1 MQELL
6 IETGKMEKNAIYVV
20 KRSGQREVLAV
31 EKWQAQIAKVCQGVA
46 DVSQSMIEIKTH
58 PQFYNGITTKE
69 IDEITLRA
77 IVNLIDVESN
87 PDVGHTNYQY
97 VAGKQRLSMLRK
109 DVYGEYQPPRLYD
122 IVKKNVSV
130 GLYTPELLEWYSEA
144 DWNRMD
150 EIIDHAKDEHYSYA
164 AIEQLIEKY
173 LVRNR
178 ATKEIYETPQVR
190 YMVAAATVFHK
201 EEPNSAR
208 MRYIKEYY
216 NAASDGLFTLATPVL
231 AGLGTP
237 TKQFSSCVL
246 IRSDDDL
253 DSIFASGEMMAKYAS
268 KRAGIGLEIG
278 RLRPLGSPIRGGEI
292 MHTGM
297 IPFLKKWFGDLRSCS
312 QGGIRN
318 ASATVFYPI
327 WHHQFDD
334 LIVLKNNQG
343 TEETRVRHM
352 DYGVVLS
359 AFFWRRF
366 KNKQDITFF
375 DPNEVPDLYE
385 AFYQDTKKFEEL
397 YVKYEQQ
404 SGLRKKTMS
413 AEEVFKSGILK
424 ERTDTGRIYLVFIDN
439 VMNQGPFDPEYHTIY
454 QSNLCCEILLPTT
467 PFKRLDDEAGRIA
480 LCTLGSI
487 NWGAFRN
494 PEDMRRACRILHRS
508 LNNILDYQDFLSI
521 QSKLSNDEIRPL
533 GIGVTNLAY
542 WHAKRGLEYGDRDAL
557 ADVKTWMEHQ
567 AYYLTEASV
576 ELAQERGACLHSSK
590 TRYGQGT
597 FPWEHRAQGV
607 NDLVDFA
614 PELDWE
620 TLRAQM
626 KQYGVRNATQ
636 MAIAPVESSSV
647 VINSTNGIEMPM
659 SLISTKESKAGS
671 FTQVVPEYNNA
682 RVRKNYQ
689 LMWEQTDCAGYLK
702 TAAVLA
708 AYVDQ
713 SISTNTF
720 YNPAFFPERKVPT
733 TLIAKNLMQAHYWGL
748 KTFYYSLIN
757 KQGAKAQDIEAS
769 QQPALEFKL
778 QEELVEE
785 DCEAC
790 KL

>member
-1 MQELL
+1 MTQ
-6 IETGKMEKNAIYVV
+6 IFVV
-20 KRSGQREVLAV
+20 KRSGQREPLMI
-31 EKWQAQIAKVCQGVA
+31 EKWQAQVAKICKGTA
-46 DVSQSMIEIKTH
+46 DVSQSMIEIKAQLH
-58 PQFYNGITTKE
+58 FYDGIKTEE
-69 IDEITLRA
+69 IDGITLRA
-77 IVNLIDVESN
+77 IVDLIDVETN
-87 PDVGHTNYQY
+87 PDVGHTNYQF

-109 DVYGEYQPPRLYD
+109 DVFGVYDPPHLYE
-122 IVKKNVSV
+122 IVKKNVAT
-130 GLYTPELLEWYSEA
+130 GLYTAELLEWYTEE
-144 DWNRMD
+144 DWNRMND
-150 EIIDHAKDEHYSYA
+150 MIDHDKDESYSYA
-164 AIEQLIEKY
+164 AIEQMIEKY
-173 LVRNR
+173 LVKNR

-190 YMVAAATVFHK
+190 YMVAAATVFHS
-201 EEPNSAR
+201 EEPNTAR

-216 NAASDGLFTLATPVL
+216 QAASDGLFTLATPVL

-327 WHHQFDD
+327 WHLQFDD

-343 TEETRVRHM
+343 TEETRVRFM

-366 KNKQDITFF
+366 KNKENITFF
-375 DPNEVPDLYE
+375 DPNQVPDLYE
-385 AFYQDTKKFEEL
+385 AFYRNTTEFEKL
-397 YVKYEQQ
+397 YVKYENTP
-404 SGLRKKTMS
+404 GLRTKTMS
-413 AEEVFKSGILK
+413 AEDVFKGGILK
-424 ERTDTGRIYLVFIDN
+424 ERTDTGRVYLVFIDN
-439 VMNQGPFDPEYHTIY
+439 VMKQGPFDPEYHTIY
-454 QSNLCCEILLPTT
+454 QSNLCCEILLPTKS
-467 PFKRLDDEAGRIA
+467 FKRLDDDTGRIA

-487 NWGAFRN
+487 NWGSFRH

-533 GIGVTNLAY
+533 GIGITNLAY
-542 WHAKRGLEYGDRDAL
+542 WHAKRGFRYGEKDAL
-557 ADVKTWMEHQ
+557 QDVKTWMEHQ

-576 ELAQERGACLHSSK
+576 ELAQERGRCKHSDH
-590 TRYGQGT
+590 TWYGKGI
-597 FPWEHRAQGV
+597 FPWERRAAGV
-607 NDLVDFA
+607 NKLADFT
-614 PELDWE
+614 PELNWE
-620 TLRAQM
+620 GLRGAM
-626 KQYGVRNATQ
+626 RGYGVRNATQ

-659 SLISTKESKAGS
+659 SLISVKESKAGS
-671 FTQVVPEYNNA
+671 LTQVVPEYHKL
-682 RVRKNYQ
+682 KNKYQ
-689 LMWEQTDCAGYLK
+689 LMWEQTDCDGYLK

-720 YNPAFFPERKVPT
+720 YNPAHFEGRKVPT
-733 TLIAKNLMQAHYWGL
+733 TLIAKNLMQAHAWGL

-757 KQGAKAQDIEAS
+757 KHGSKSQDSDDDA
-769 QQPALEFKL
+769 PLELIDFSK
-778 QEELVEE
+778 EE

>member
-1 MQELL
+1 M
-6 IETGKMEKNAIYVV
+6 TAITVV
-20 KRSGQREVLAV
+20 KRNGSKEPLMI
-31 EKWQAQIAKVCQGVA
+31 EKWQAQIAKVCQGIA
-46 DVSQSMIEIKTH
+46 DVSQSMIEIRTQLH
-58 PQFYNGITTKE
+58 FYDGITTEE
-69 IDEITLRA
+69 IDGITLRA
-77 IVNLIDVESN
+77 IVDLIDVEAN
-87 PDVGHTNYQY
+87 PDVGHVNYQY

-109 DVYGEYQPPRLYD
+109 DVYGDYEPPHLLD
-122 IVKKNVSV
+122 IVRKNVAT
-130 GLYTPELLEWYSEA
+130 GLYTPELLTWYNED
-144 DWNRMD
+144 DWNRMND
-150 EIIDHAKDEHYSYA
+150 MLDHAKDEHYSYA

-190 YMVAAATVFHK
+190 YMIAAATVFHR
-201 EEPNSAR
+201 EEPNAAR

-352 DYGVVLS
+352 DYGVVLN

-366 KNKQDITFF
+366 KNRDNITFF

-385 AFYQDTKKFEEL
+385 AFYRNTTEFEAL
-397 YVKYEQQ
+397 YTRYERRKD
-404 SGLRKKTMS
+404 LRKKVMS
-413 AEEVFKSGILK
+413 AEEVFKGGILK

-454 QSNLCCEILLPTT
+454 QSNLCCEILLPTK
-467 PFKRLDDEAGRIA
+467 PFKRLDDPEGRIA

-494 PEDMRRACRILHRS
+494 PEDMRRACRILQRS
-508 LNNILDYQDFLSI
+508 LCNILDYQDFLSI
-521 QSKLSNDEIRPL
+521 QSKLSNDEIQPL

-542 WHAKRGLEYGDRDAL
+542 WHAKRGLKYGDKDAL
-557 ADVKTWMEHQ
+557 QDVKTWMEHQ
-567 AYYLTEASV
+567 AYYLTEATV
-576 ELAQERGACLHSSK
+576 ELAQERGPCKDSEQ
-590 TRYGQGT
+590 TWYGRGM
-597 FPWEHRAQGV
+597 FPWERRAAGS
-607 NDLVDFA
+607 NELADFA

-620 TLRAQM
+620 PLRERMLQH
-626 KQYGVRNATQ
+626 GVRNATL

-659 SLISTKESKAGS
+659 SLISVKESKAGS
-671 FTQVVPEYNNA
+671 LTQVVPEYHKL
-682 RVRKNYQ
+682 KNRYQ
-689 LMWEQTDCAGYLK
+689 LMWDQQDCIGYIK

-720 YNPAFFPERKVPT
+720 YNPAHFPGRKVPT
-733 TLIAKNLMQAHYWGL
+733 TLIARNLMQAHHWGL

-757 KQGAKAQDIEAS
+757 KQGSKATADDEYQ
-769 QQPALEFKL
+769 KL
-778 QEELVEE
+778 QQEFAQPMEDEE

>member
-1 MQELL
+1 MNQ
-6 IETGKMEKNAIYVV
+6 ITVV
-20 KRSGQREVLAV
+20 KRNGSKETLSL
-31 EKWQAQIAKVCQGVA
+31 EKWQSQIAKICKGTA
-46 DVSQSMIEIKTH
+46 DVSQSMIEIKAQLH
-58 PQFYNGITTKE
+58 FYNGITTKE
-69 IDEITLRA
+69 IDGITLRA
-77 IVNLIDVESN
+77 CVDLIDVESN
-87 PDVGHTNYQY
+87 PGVGHTNYQF

-109 DVYGEYQPPRLYD
+109 DVYSGYTPLHLYE
-122 IVKKNVSV
+122 IVKRNVEI
-130 GLYTPELLEWYSEA
+130 GLYTPELLEWYTEE
-144 DWNRMD
+144 DWNRMND
-150 EIIDHAKDEHYSYA
+150 MLDHSKDEEYSYA
-164 AIEQLIEKY
+164 AVEQLIEKY
-173 LVRNR
+173 LVKNR
-178 ATKEIYETPQVR
+178 STGKVYETPQIR

-278 RLRPLGSPIRGGEI
+278 RLRPLGAPIRNGEI

-297 IPFLKKWFGDLRSCS
+297 VPFLKKWFGDLRSCS

-366 KNKQDITFF
+366 KNKEDITFF

-385 AFYQDTKKFEEL
+385 AFYTNTQRFEEL
-397 YVKYEQQ
+397 YIKYEKK

-413 AEEVFKSGILK
+413 AEEVFKGGILK

-454 QSNLCCEILLPTT
+454 QSNLCCEILLPTKS
-467 PFKRLDDEAGRIA
+467 FKRLDDPDGRIA

-533 GIGVTNLAY
+533 GIGITNLAY
-542 WHAKRGLEYGDRDAL
+542 WHAKRGLKYGEQDAL
-557 ADVKTWMEHQ
+557 AEVKTWQEHQ
-567 AYYLTEASV
+567 TYYLTEMSV
-576 ELAQERGACLHSSK
+576 ELAQERGKCLGSDQ
-590 TRYGQGT
+590 TRYGQGV
-597 FPWEHRAQGV
+597 FPWELRAQGV
-607 NDLVDFA
+607 NDLADFT

-620 TLRAQM
+620 TLREQM
-626 KQYGVRNATQ
+626 KLHGVRNATNG
-636 MAIAPVESSSV
+636 AVAPVESSSV
-647 VINSTNGIEMPM
+647 VIGSTNGIEMPM

-671 FTQVVPEYNNA
+671 FTQVVPEYQNLK
-682 RVRKNYQ
+682 VRKSYQ
-689 LMWEQTDCAGYLK
+689 LMWDQTDCEGYLK
-702 TAAVLA
+702 TAAVIA

-720 YNPAFFPERKVPT
+720 YNPAHFADRKVPT
-733 TLIAKNLMQAHYWGL
+733 TLIAKNLMNFWYWGG
-748 KTFYYSLIN
+748 KTLYYSLIN
-757 KQGAKAQDIEAS
+757 KQGSKSIAETPPDM
-769 QQPALEFKL
+769 PLEQIDFDN
-778 QEELVEE
+778 EES
-785 DCEAC
+785 CESC

>member
-1 MQELL
+1 M
-6 IETGKMEKNAIYVV
+6 KIYVT
-20 KRSGQREVLAV
+20 KRSGNTEPLTI
-31 EKWQAQIAKVCQGVA
+31 EKWQQQIATICKGTA
-46 DVSQSMIEIKTH
+46 DVSQSMIEIKAQPH
-58 PQFYNGITTKE
+58 FFDGITTSD

-77 IVNLIDVESN
+77 IVDLIDVENN

-109 DVYGEYQPPRLYD
+109 DVFGQYQPPHLFE
-122 IVKKNVSV
+122 IVKKNVAT
-130 GLYTPELLEWYSEA
+130 GLYTPELLEWYTED
-144 DWNRMD
+144 DWNKMND
-150 EIIDHAKDEHYSYA
+150 IIDHEKDEQYSYA

-173 LVRNR
+173 LVKNR
-178 ATKEIYETPQVR
+178 ATKEIYETPQIR
-190 YMVAAATVFHK
+190 YMIAAATVFHK

-208 MRYIKEYY
+208 MRYIREYY
-216 NAASDGLFTLATPVL
+216 NASSDGLFTLATPVL

-246 IRSDDDL
+246 IKTDDDL

-278 RLRPLGSPIRGGEI
+278 RLRPLGSPIRGGEV

-318 ASATVFYPI
+318 ASATITYPI
-327 WHHQFDD
+327 WHYQFDD

-352 DYGVVLS
+352 DYNVVLS
-359 AFFWRRF
+359 AFFWKRF
-366 KNKQDITFF
+366 KNKENITFF

-385 AFYQDTKKFEEL
+385 TFYSDTKKFEEL
-397 YVKYEQQ
+397 YVTYEKRKD
-404 SGLRKKTMS
+404 LRKKTMN
-413 AEEVFKSGILK
+413 AEDVFKSGILK
-424 ERTDTGRIYLVFIDN
+424 ERTDTGRIYLTFIDN
-439 VMNQGPFDPEYHTIY
+439 VQNQGPFDTSYHTIY
-454 QSNLCCEILLPTT
+454 QSNLCQEILLPTKS
-467 PFKRLDDEAGRIA
+467 FKRLDDDKGRIA

-494 PEDMRRACRILHRS
+494 PEDMRRACRILQRS
-508 LNNILDYQDFLSI
+508 LCNILDYQDFLSI
-521 QSKLSNDEIRPL
+521 QSKLSNDEIQPL

-542 WHAKRGLEYGDRDAL
+542 WHAKRSFNYGEQDSL
-557 ADVKTWMEHQ
+557 QEVKSWMEHQ
-567 AYYLTEASV
+567 AFYLTEATV
-576 ELAQERGACLHSSK
+576 ELAKERGKCVDSDK
-590 TRYGQGT
+590 TWYGQGI
-597 FPWEHRAQGV
+597 FPWERRAKGV
-607 NDLVDFA
+607 NELADFT

-620 TLRAQM
+620 ALREQM
-626 KQYGVRNATQ
+626 KTYGVRNATL

-659 SLISTKESKAGS
+659 SLITVKESKAGS
-671 FTQVVPEYNNA
+671 FIQVVPEYH
-682 RVRKNYQ
+682 RLKNKYQ
-689 LMWEQTDCAGYLK
+689 LMWDQTNCVDYLK
-702 TAAVLA
+702 TAAVLQ

-720 YNPAFFPERKVPT
+720 YNPAHFADRKVPT
-733 TLIAKNLMQAHYWGL
+733 TMIAANLMLFYYWGG
-748 KTFYYSLIN
+748 KTLYYSLIN
-757 KQGAKAQDIEAS
+757 KAGSKADA
-769 QQPALEFKL
+769 
-778 QEELVEE
+778 EELPQMLEPVNYDEE
-785 DCEAC
+785 SDCESC

>member
-1 MQELL
+1 M
-6 IETGKMEKNAIYVV
+6 IINVT
-20 KRSGQREVLAV
+20 KRSGKKEPLDL
-31 EKWQAQIAKVCQGVA
+31 EKWQAQVAKICKGIA
-46 DVSQSMIEIKTH
+46 DVSPSMIEIKSQLH
-58 PQFYNGITTKE
+58 FYDGITTKQ

-77 IVNLIDVESN
+77 IVDLIDVENNS
-87 PDVGHTNYQY
+87 DVGHTNYQY
-97 VAGKQRLSMLRK
+97 VAGKQRISMLRK
-109 DVYGEYQPPRLYD
+109 DVYGKYEPLHLYD
-122 IVKKNVSV
+122 IVKKNIEV
-130 GLYTPELLEWYSEA
+130 GLYTSELLEWYTEEE
-144 DWNRMD
+144 WGRMND
-150 EIIDHAKDEHYSYA
+150 MLDHSKDEGYSYA

-173 LVRNR
+173 LVKNR
-178 ATKEIYETPQVR
+178 STKEIYETPQIR

-366 KNKQDITFF
+366 KNKENITFF

-385 AFYQDTKKFEEL
+385 AFYSNTEKFEEL
-397 YVKYEQQ
+397 YVKYEKQK
-404 SGLRKKTMS
+404 GLRKKSMS

-439 VMNQGPFDPEYHTIY
+439 VMKQGPFDPEYHTIY
-454 QSNLCCEILLPTT
+454 QSNLCCEILLPTKS
-467 PFKRLDDEAGRIA
+467 FKRLDDPNGRIA

-533 GIGVTNLAY
+533 GIGITNLAY
-542 WHAKRGLEYGDRDAL
+542 WHAKRGLKYGDKDAL
-557 ADVKTWMEHQ
+557 AEVKTWQEHQ
-567 AYYLTEASV
+567 SFYLTEMSV
-576 ELAQERGACLHSSK
+576 ELAKERGKCLGSDQ
-590 TRYGQGT
+590 TRYGQGV
-597 FPWEHRAQGV
+597 FPWELRANGV
-607 NDLVDFA
+607 NELADFT

-620 TLRAQM
+620 SLRAEM

-636 MAIAPVESSSV
+636 MAVAPVESSSV

-659 SLISTKESKAGS
+659 SLISVKESKAGS
-671 FTQVVPEYNNA
+671 FVQVVPEYHKL
-682 RVRKNYQ
+682 KNKYQ
-689 LMWEQTDCAGYLK
+689 LMWEQKDCDGYLK
-702 TAAVLA
+702 TAAVIA

-720 YNPAFFPERKVPT
+720 YNPAHFADRKVPT
-733 TLIAKNLMQAHYWGL
+733 TLIAKNLMQSHYWGL
-748 KTFYYSLIN
+748 KTFYYSLVN
-757 KQGAKAQDIEAS
+757 KAGSKSQDETVLDLPS
-769 QQPALEFKL
+769 GFNDMDD
-778 QEELVEE
+778 EES
-785 DCEAC
+785 CESC

>member
-1 MQELL
+1 MQILVTKRNGTK
-6 IETGKMEKNAIYVV
+6 ET
-20 KRSGQREVLAV
+20 LTL
-31 EKWQAQIAKVCQGVA
+31 EKWQSQVAKVCNGIA
-46 DVSQSMIEIKTH
+46 DVSPSMIEIRSNPH
-58 PQFYNGITTKE
+58 FYDGISTRE

-77 IVNLIDVESN
+77 IVDLIDVESN
-87 PDVGHTNYQY
+87 PDLGHINYQY
-97 VAGKQRLSMLRK
+97 VAGKMRLGMLRK
-109 DVYGEYQPPRLYD
+109 DVYGKYEPPTLYE
-122 IVKKNVSV
+122 IVKKNVSI
-130 GLYTPELLEWYSEA
+130 GLYTKELLEWYTED
-144 DWNRMD
+144 DWNKMND
-150 EIIDHAKDEHYSYA
+150 MLDHSKDEQYSYA

-178 ATKEIYETPQVR
+178 STKEIYETPQIR

-366 KNKQDITFF
+366 KNKENITFF

-385 AFYQDTKKFEEL
+385 AFYSNTKLFEEL
-397 YVKYEQQ
+397 YVKYEKQK
-404 SGLRKKTMS
+404 GLRKKVIA
-413 AEEVFKSGILK
+413 AEEVFKGGVLK

-439 VMNQGPFDPEYHTIY
+439 VMNQGPFDSEYHTIY
-454 QSNLCCEILLPTT
+454 QSNLCCEILLPTK
-467 PFKRLDDEAGRIA
+467 PFKRLDDPEGRIA

-542 WHAKRGLEYGDRDAL
+542 WHAKRNFKYGEKDSL
-557 ADVKTWMEHQ
+557 QEVKSWMEHQ
-567 AYYLTEASV
+567 AFYLTEAST
-576 ELAQERGACLHSSK
+576 ELAQERGRCIDSDN
-590 TRYGQGT
+590 TYYGKGI
-597 FPWEHRAQGV
+597 FPWERRANGV
-607 NDLVDFA
+607 NELADFT
-614 PELDWE
+614 PDSSLNWE
-620 TLRAQM
+620 NLRNQM
-626 KQYGVRNATQ
+626 KTYGVRNATQ

-659 SLISTKESKAGS
+659 SLISVKESKAGS
-671 FTQVVPEYNNA
+671 FVQVVPEYQKL
-682 RVRKNYQ
+682 KNKYQ
-689 LMWEQTDCAGYLK
+689 LMWEQKDCDAYLK
-702 TAAVLA
+702 TSAVLQV
-708 AYVDQ
+708 YVDQ

-720 YNPAFFPERKVPT
+720 YNPAHFSDRKVPT
-733 TLIAKNLMQAHYWGL
+733 TLIAKNLMNFYYWGG
-748 KTFYYSLIN
+748 KTLYYSLIN
-757 KQGAKAQDIEAS
+757 KQGSKSEDPINS
-769 QQPALEFKL
+769 PL
-778 QEELVEE
+778 QEINYDEE
-785 DCEAC
+785 EACEAC
-790 KL
+790 TL

>member
-1 MQELL
+1 MSK
-6 IETGKMEKNAIYVV
+6 ITVI
-20 KRSGQREVLAV
+20 KRSGNKEDLAV
-31 EKWQAQIAKVCQGVA
+31 EKWQTQIAKVCSGIA
-46 DVSQSMIEIKTH
+46 DVSQSMIEIKSQPH
-58 PQFYNGITTKE
+58 FYDGITTQE

-77 IVNLIDVESN
+77 IVDLIDVESN

-109 DVYGEYQPPRLYD
+109 DVYGQYEVPHLYS
-122 IVKKNVSV
+122 IVKTNVAT
-130 GLYTPELLEWYSEA
+130 GLYTAELLEWYTED
-144 DWNRMD
+144 DWNKMND
-150 EIIDHAKDEHYSYA
+150 MLDHEKDEQYGYA

-173 LVRNR
+173 LVKNR
-178 ATKEIYETPQVR
+178 STKQTYETPQIR
-190 YMVAAATVFHK
+190 YMVAAATVFHS

-366 KNKQDITFF
+366 KNKENITFF

-385 AFYQDTKKFEEL
+385 AFYSNTEKFESL
-397 YVKYEQQ
+397 YVEYEKRKD
-404 SGLRKKTMS
+404 LRTKTMS

-424 ERTDTGRIYLVFIDN
+424 ERTDTGRIYLVFVDN

-454 QSNLCCEILLPTT
+454 QSNLCCEILLPTKS
-467 PFKRLDDEAGRIA
+467 FKRLDDPDGRIA

-533 GIGVTNLAY
+533 GIGITNLAY
-542 WHAKRGLEYGDRDAL
+542 WHAKRGLKYGDKDAL
-557 ADVKTWMEHQ
+557 QDVKSWMEHQ
-567 AYYLTEASV
+567 AFYLTEATV
-576 ELAQERGACLHSSK
+576 ELARERGPCLDSAH
-590 TRYGQGT
+590 TRYGKGV
-597 FPWEHRAQGV
+597 FPWELRAKGS
-607 NDLVDFA
+607 NELADFS

-620 TLRAQM
+620 TLRIQM
-626 KQYGVRNATQ
+626 KEHGVRNATQ
-636 MAIAPVESSSV
+636 MAVAPVESSSV

-659 SLISTKESKAGS
+659 SLISVKESKAGS
-671 FTQVVPEYNNA
+671 FVQVVPEYHKL
-682 RVRKNYQ
+682 KNKYQ
-689 LMWEQTDCAGYLK
+689 MMWEQKDCDGYLK
-702 TAAVLA
+702 TAAVIA

-720 YNPAFFPERKVPT
+720 YNPAHFADRKVPT
-733 TLIAKNLMQAHYWGL
+733 TLIAKNLMQAHVWGL

-757 KQGAKAQDIEAS
+757 KQGSKMAAEIAPTMMESINFDD
-769 QQPALEFKL
+769 
-778 QEELVEE
+778 EE

>member
-1 MQELL
+1 MKS
-6 IETGKMEKNAIYVV
+6 ITVV
-20 KRSGQREVLAV
+20 KRSGLRESLQI
-31 EKWQAQIAKVCQGVA
+31 EKWQAQVAKVCAGTA
-46 DVSQSMIEIKTH
+46 DVSQSMIEIKAQLH
-58 PQFYNGITTKE
+58 FYDGITTKE
-69 IDEITLRA
+69 IDGITLRA
-77 IVNLIDVESN
+77 IVDLIDVESN
-87 PDVGHTNYQY
+87 PDVGHTNYQF

-109 DVYGEYQPPRLYD
+109 DVYGSYDPPHLYE
-122 IVKKNVSV
+122 IVKTNVAT
-130 GLYTPELLEWYSEA
+130 GLYTPELLEWYSED
-144 DWNRMD
+144 DWNRMQD
-150 EIIDHAKDEHYSYA
+150 MIDHAKDESYSYA
-164 AIEQLIEKY
+164 AVEQLIEKY
-173 LVRNR
+173 LVKNR
-178 ATKEIYETPQVR
+178 STGQTYETPQVR

-201 EEPNSAR
+201 EEPNTAR

-216 NAASDGLFTLATPVL
+216 QAASDGLFTLATPVL

-327 WHHQFDD
+327 WHLQFDD

-366 KNKQDITFF
+366 KNKENITFF
-375 DPNEVPDLYE
+375 DPNQVPDLYE
-385 AFYQDTKKFEEL
+385 AFYSNTELFEKL
-397 YVKYEQQ
+397 YVKYEKDLT
-404 SGLRKKTMS
+404 LRKKTMA

-439 VMNQGPFDPEYHTIY
+439 VMNQGPFNPEYHTIY
-454 QSNLCCEILLPTT
+454 QSNLCCEILLPTK
-467 PFKRLDDEAGRIA
+467 PFKRLDDRDGRIA

-494 PEDMRRACRILHRS
+494 PEDMRRACRILQRS
-508 LNNILDYQDFLSI
+508 LCNILDYQDFLSI
-521 QSKLSNDEIRPL
+521 QSQLSNDEIQPL
-533 GIGVTNLAY
+533 GIGITNLAY
-542 WHAKRGLEYGDRDAL
+542 WHAKRSFKYGERDAL
-557 ADVKTWMEHQ
+557 AEVKTWMEHQ
-567 AYYLTEASV
+567 AYYLTEATV
-576 ELAQERGACLHSSK
+576 ELAKERGPCLDSAK
-590 TRYGQGT
+590 TRYGQGV
-597 FPWEHRAQGV
+597 FPWELRAEGV
-607 NDLVDFA
+607 NELADFTPDPA
-614 PELDWE
+614 LDWN
-620 TLRAQM
+620 TLRGNMQT
-626 KQYGVRNATQ
+626 YGVRNATL
-636 MAIAPVESSSV
+636 MAVAPVESSSV

-659 SLISTKESKAGS
+659 SLISVKESKAGS
-671 FTQVVPEYNNA
+671 LTQVVPEYH
-682 RVRKNYQ
+682 RLKNKYQ
-689 LMWEQTDCAGYLK
+689 MMWAQKDCVGYLK

-708 AYVDQ
+708 AYIDQ

-720 YNPAFFPERKVPT
+720 YNPAHFADRKVPT
-733 TLIAKNLMQAHYWGL
+733 TLIAKNLMQAHHWGI

-757 KQGAKAQDIEAS
+757 KQGSRADKEAA
-769 QQPALEFKL
+769 PLEAIDFDDA
-778 QEELVEE
+778 E
-785 DCEAC
+785 DCESC

>member
-1 MQELL
+1 M
-6 IETGKMEKNAIYVV
+6 INVTKRTGNKEPL
-20 KRSGQREVLAV
+20 SL
-31 EKWQAQIAKVCQGVA
+31 EKWQQQITKVCNGTA
-46 DVSQSMIEIKTH
+46 DVSQSMIEIKASPH
-58 PQFYNGITTKE
+58 FYDGITTRE

-77 IVNLIDVESN
+77 IVDLIDVESN

-97 VAGKQRLSMLRK
+97 VAGRQRLSMLRK
-109 DVYGEYQPPRLYD
+109 DVYGDFNPPSLYD
-122 IVKKNVSV
+122 IVKKNVTV
-130 GLYTPELLEWYSEA
+130 GLYTHELLEWYSED
-144 DWNRMD
+144 DWNKMN
-150 EIIDHAKDEHYSYA
+150 EFIDHAKDEEYSYA

-173 LVRNR
+173 LVKNR
-178 ATKEIYETPQVR
+178 ATKEIYETPQIR
-190 YMVAAATVFHK
+190 YMVAAATVFHM
-201 EEPNSAR
+201 EEASKR
-208 MRYIKEYY
+208 LKFVKEYY
-216 NAASDGLFTLATPVL
+216 TAASDGLFTLATPVL

-278 RLRPLGSPIRGGEI
+278 RLRSLGSPIRGGEI

-366 KNKQDITFF
+366 KNKENITFF

-385 AFYQDTKKFEEL
+385 AFYQDTAKFEEL
-397 YVKYEQQ
+397 YVKYEKRKD
-404 SGLRKKTMS
+404 LRKKTMN
-413 AEEVFKSGILK
+413 AEDVFKSGILK

-454 QSNLCCEILLPTT
+454 QSNLCVEILLPTKS
-467 PFKRLDDEAGRIA
+467 FKRLDDPTGRIA
-480 LCTLGSI
+480 LCTLGSM

-494 PEDMRRACRILHRS
+494 PEDMRRACRILLRS

-521 QSKLSNDEIRPL
+521 QSKLSNDEIRPI

-542 WHAKRGLEYGDRDAL
+542 WHAKRSYKYGESEAL
-557 ADVKTWMEHQ
+557 QEVKSWAEHQ
-567 AYYLTEASV
+567 TYYLMEATV
-576 ELAQERGACLHSSK
+576 ELAKERGKCLDSDK
-590 TRYGQGT
+590 TRYGHGI
-597 FPWEHRAQGV
+597 FPWELRAKGV
-607 NDLVDFA
+607 NELADFN

-620 TLRAQM
+620 PLRNEM
-626 KQYGVRNATQ
+626 KTYGVRNATVG
-636 MAIAPVESSSV
+636 AIAPVESSSV
-647 VINSTNGIEMPM
+647 AINSTNGIALPM
-659 SLISTKESKAGS
+659 SLISVKESKAGS
-671 FTQVVPEYNNA
+671 FIQVVPEYQKL
-682 RVRKNYQ
+682 KNKYQ
-689 LMWEQTDCAGYLK
+689 LMWDQTDCVGYLK
-702 TAAVLA
+702 TSAVLA
-708 AYVDQ
+708 AYMDQ
-713 SISTNTF
+713 SISTDTF
-720 YNPAFFPERKVPT
+720 YNPAHFPDRKVPT
-733 TLIAKNLMQAHYWGL
+733 TLIAKNLMLAHKWGI
-748 KTFYYSLIN
+748 KTLYYSLIN
-757 KQGAKAQDIEAS
+757 KKGSKE
-769 QQPALEFKL
+769 
-778 QEELVEE
+778 EE
-785 DCEAC
+785 DEAPLEEIDFFEDDGDCESC

>member
-1 MQELL
+1 MTQ
-6 IETGKMEKNAIYVV
+6 ITVV
-20 KRSGQREVLAV
+20 KRSGAKEPLMI
-31 EKWQAQIAKVCQGVA
+31 EKWQSQVAKICQGIA
-46 DVSQSMIEIKTH
+46 DVSQSMIEIKAQLH
-58 PQFYNGITTKE
+58 FYDGITTQE
-69 IDEITLRA
+69 IDGITLRA
-77 IVNLIDVESN
+77 IVDLINVEHN
-87 PDVGHTNYQY
+87 PDVGHTNYQF

-109 DVYGEYQPPRLYD
+109 DVYGSYEPPRLYD
-122 IVKKNVSV
+122 IVKRNVEV
-130 GLYTPELLEWYSEA
+130 GLYTPDLLTWYSEE

-150 EIIDHAKDEHYSYA
+150 AMLDHARDEQYSFA

-190 YMVAAATVFHK
+190 YMIAAATVFHK
-201 EEPNSAR
+201 EEPNTAR

-366 KNKQDITFF
+366 KNKENITFF

-385 AFYQDTKKFEEL
+385 AFYKDIKLFEEL
-397 YVKYEQQ
+397 YVKYERRRD
-404 SGLRKKTMS
+404 LRKKVIS
-413 AEEVFKSGILK
+413 AEEVFKGGILK

-454 QSNLCCEILLPTT
+454 QSNLCCEILLPTR
-467 PFKRLDDEAGRIA
+467 PFRRLDDDSGRIA

-494 PEDMRRACRILHRS
+494 PEDMRRACRILQRS
-508 LNNILDYQDFLSI
+508 LCNILDYQDFLSI
-521 QSKLSNDEIRPL
+521 QSKLSNEEIQPL

-542 WHAKRGLEYGDRDAL
+542 WHAKRGLKYGDADAL
-557 ADVKTWMEHQ
+557 QEVKSWMEHQ
-567 AYYLTEASV
+567 AFYLTEATV
-576 ELAQERGACLHSSK
+576 ELAQERGACRDSAR
-590 TRYGQGT
+590 TRYGQGE
-597 FPWEHRAQGV
+597 FPWERRASGV
-607 NDLVDFA
+607 NELANFA

-620 TLRAQM
+620 TLRKNMRQH
-626 KQYGVRNATQ
+626 GVRNATL

-659 SLISTKESKAGS
+659 SLISVKESKAGS
-671 FTQVVPEYNNA
+671 LTQVVPEYHKL
-682 RVRKNYQ
+682 KNKYQ
-689 LMWEQTDCAGYLK
+689 LMWDQPDCVGYLK

-720 YNPAFFPERKVPT
+720 YSPRHFAGRKVPS
-733 TLIAKNLMQAHYWGL
+733 TLIARNLMLAHHWGL
-748 KTFYYSLIN
+748 KTFYYSLID
-757 KQGAKAQDIEAS
+757 KQGSKV
-769 QQPALEFKL
+769 
-778 QEELVEE
+778 VEE
-785 DCEAC
+785 SESSKTSYVVEEPMLDDDCEAC

>member
-1 MQELL
+1 MSIIQV
-6 IETGKMEKNAIYVV
+6 I
-20 KRSGQREVLAV
+20 KRSGSRAPLAV
-31 EKWQAQIAKVCQGVA
+31 EKWQAQIAKVCAGIA
-46 DVSQSMIEIKTH
+46 DVSQSMIEIKAQPH
-58 PQFYNGITTKE
+58 FYDGISTRE

-77 IVNLIDVESN
+77 IVDLIDIEHN
-87 PDVGHTNYQY
+87 PDIGHTNYQY

-109 DVYGEYQPPRLYD
+109 DVYGDYEVPRLYE
-122 IVKKNVSV
+122 IVKTNVAT
-130 GLYTPELLEWYSEA
+130 GLYTAELLEWYTEA
-144 DWNRMD
+144 EWDKMD
-150 EIIDHAKDEHYSYA
+150 AFIDHTKDEAYSYA
-164 AIEQLIEKY
+164 AIAQLIEKY

-178 ATKEIYETPQVR
+178 ATHQIYETPQVR

-201 EEPNSAR
+201 EEPATAR
-208 MRYIKEYY
+208 LKFIKEYY
-216 NAASDGLFTLATPVL
+216 ICASDSLFTLATPVL

-246 IRSDDDL
+246 IKADDDL

-278 RLRPLGSPIRGGEI
+278 RLRPQGSPIRGGEI

-366 KNKQDITFF
+366 KNKEQITFF
-375 DPNEVPDLYE
+375 DPNEVPELYE
-385 AFYQDTKKFEEL
+385 AFYSNTELFEEL
-397 YVKYEQQ
+397 YVKYEKRKD
-404 SGLRKKTMS
+404 LRTKTIS
-413 AEEVFKSGILK
+413 AEEVFKGGILK

-439 VMNQGPFDPEYHTIY
+439 VMKQGPFDPEYHTIY
-454 QSNLCCEILLPTT
+454 QSNLCCEILLPTL
-467 PFKRLDDEAGRIA
+467 PFKRLDDASGRIA

-487 NWGAFRN
+487 NWGSFRN
-494 PEDMRRACRILHRS
+494 PEDMRRACRILQRS
-508 LNNILDYQDFLSI
+508 LCNILDYQDFLSI
-521 QSKLSNDEIRPL
+521 QSKLSNDELQPL
-533 GIGVTNLAY
+533 GIGITNLAY
-542 WHAKRGLEYGDRDAL
+542 WHAKRSFKYGEKEAL
-557 ADVKTWMEHQ
+557 AEVKSWMEHQ
-567 AYYLTEASV
+567 AFYLTEATV
-576 ELAQERGACLHSSK
+576 ELAKERGPCLDSAK
-590 TRYGQGT
+590 TRYGQGQ
-597 FPWEHRAQGV
+597 FPWENRADGV
-607 NDLVDFA
+607 NELADFT

-620 TLRAQM
+620 TLRVNM
-626 KQYGVRNATQ
+626 KQYGVRNSTL

-659 SLISTKESKAGS
+659 SLISVKESKAGS
-671 FTQVVPEYNNA
+671 FTQVVPEYHKL
-682 RVRKNYQ
+682 KNKYQ
-689 LMWEQTDCAGYLK
+689 LMWEQKDCDAYLK

-720 YNPAFFPERKVPT
+720 YSPAHFPDRKVPS
-733 TLIAKNLMQAHYWGL
+733 TLIAKNLMQAHLWGL
-748 KTFYYSLIN
+748 KTLYYSLIN
-757 KQGAKAQDIEAS
+757 KQGSKMAAEIAPDM
-769 QQPALEFKL
+769 PLEVIDFDD
-778 QEELVEE
+778 E
-785 DCEAC
+785 DGCESC